1 MRQQGLSY
9 TNNTLLDSDLK
20 NKYLF
25 NGKELDDKTNFYEY
39 GFRDYDAQLARWH
52 VVDPS
57 AESYIGQSPYHFA
70 GNSPVNNI
78 ELNGAD
84 YYDYGS
90 SIASMSF
97 EEEFAE
103 GMNHISGVS
112 EGGGVGYVT
121 RDVDVYA
128 KRSRPGVRGRPNPFA
143 ISGMLNDMGEI
154 VPSRGSDGHSGRMS
168 DNMGGGGKQ
177 RPTYGI
183 KIWYPNPSNDRTQ
196 DDWLSYT
203 YGYNQ
208 EYNGPNNDFVE
219 QTVRALDFLL
229 DNDIGTDV
237 IKFAMDVNTS
247 GINIQ
252 QTDPTTQC
260 CWYTKYEV
268 NGYNLFWDPYTGLY
282 VGDEDASETGLIP
295 PVIGLLHELA
305 HFRSSM
311 LNPERYN
318 SKPYSFQFW
327 NFKYSNPEEKF
338 VIQNVEWPAARKLN
352 LPLRFSHNG
361 GIFVNVSDPLIGL
374 FN

>member
-1 MRQQGLSY
+1 M
-9 TNNTLLDSDLK
+9 
-20 NKYLF
+20 
-25 NGKELDDKTNFYEY
+25 YEY

-154 VPSRGSDGHSGRMS
+154 VPSRGSNGHSGRMS
-168 DNMGGGGKQ
+168 DNMGGGTAPPDDYWTKDGKYLG
-177 RPTYGI
+177 TI
-183 KIWYPNPSNDRTQ
+183 EAK
-196 DDWLSYT
+196 
-203 YGYNQ
+203 
-208 EYNGPNNDFVE
+208 
-219 QTVRALDFLL
+219 
-229 DNDIGTDV
+229 TDV
-237 IKFAMDVNTS
+237 IRIISQETWNGLQAQGETNNDEYASRSDGLNTVLGTTDETWKKIFEKYMDETDYVNQYFFESEITTEEKNEPAIITQKIENKIIYKVLLHGGVPRYFSSFSSEDFTVSNVKNVMGHEWYHGFQRTGGVFDSRQSIREIQAIKFQQSLPSWKSATEAFKTS
-247 GINIQ
+247 VIKRLFNQ
-252 QTDPTTQC
+252 
-260 CWYTKYEV
+260 YTKY
-268 NGYNLFWDPYTGLY
+268 LFP
-282 VGDEDASETGLIP
+282 
-295 PVIGLLHELA
+295 
-305 HFRSSM
+305 
-311 LNPERYN
+311 
-318 SKPYSFQFW
+318 K
-327 NFKYSNPEEKF
+327 
-338 VIQNVEWPAARKLN
+338 
-352 LPLRFSHNG
+352 
-361 GIFVNVSDPLIGL
+361 
-374 FN
+374 